1 MIEKKI
7 YIAAD
12 GTEFPEDEYC
22 SAEEAK
28 AECEEYERTE
38 AEINAA
44 LTTSIVLLDSKGNR
58 TTDFGYA
65 YAVYCKTDEA
75 AKLLSILGDKVGCYT
90 PWDNNGLNCEPKA
103 GYYLYDDRQDKWF
116 NLSAKIAELT
126 AIKKSLEE
134 A

>member
-22 SAEEAK
+22 SAEMAK

-58 TTDFGYA
+58 TTDFSYA
-65 YAVYCKTDEA
+65 YAIYCKTDEA

-90 PWDNNGLNCEPKA
+90 PWEGLREPKA